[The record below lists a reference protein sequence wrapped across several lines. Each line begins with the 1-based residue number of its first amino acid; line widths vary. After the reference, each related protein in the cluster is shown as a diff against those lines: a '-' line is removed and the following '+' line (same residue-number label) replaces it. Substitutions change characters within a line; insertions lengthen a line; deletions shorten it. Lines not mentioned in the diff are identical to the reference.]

1 METPDTLLAAR
12 GVTDHEDRLF
22 SADQPLAELQ
32 QRCGGAVPGKLAIP
46 ELLELVQ
53 QGRAMG
59 LRLAREFSASDG
71 DGRITGYVRI
81 RPSGDESGGGCEIL
95 IENWRR
101 EVIGAEEDR
110 EAASRQDAID
120 RATAE
125 FSARLDGKQRLLA
138 GEGDAPDLAQ
148 LLSATRK
155 ASGKIWTE
163 YVSLVDIA
171 HKQPLHWRLL
181 DGAKC
186 SVEGSQ
192 RNWFARLIPVG
203 SDQIVPR
210 GFELLLVAEQPLIEI
225 EKPDD
230 ESASSRLVGDAL
242 APALRQPVARIIA
255 NADKIRGRLAGP
267 IRQEYAEYAGDIAS
281 AGRHLA
287 GLLDDLNDL
296 EAVESPGFTV
306 ASQGVNLADIAR
318 QAVKMLHAKA
328 QSKSIELVGP
338 VGGDDVT
345 ARGDAKR
352 VLQVTLNL
360 TGNAINYSPEG
371 STVAIGVSNPAAGTA
386 TISVSDEGPGLTSE
400 QQERVFAKFE
410 RLGRSGDGGSGL
422 GLYISRRLAEAM
434 SGSLSVESAPKQGA
448 TFTLELP
455 VE

>member
-12 GVTDHEDRLF
+12 GVTDHEDRLL

-32 QRCGGAVPGKLAIP
+32 QRCGGEVPGKLAIP

-71 DGRITGYVRI
+71 DGRVTGYVRI
-81 RPSGDESGGGCEIL
+81 RPSGDEAGGGCEIL
-95 IENWRR
+95 IENWHR
-101 EVIGAEEDR
+101 EMLGSEEDR

-138 GEGDAPDLAQ
+138 GEGDAPDLSQ
-148 LLSATRK
+148 LLNETRK
-155 ASGKIWTE
+155 ASGKVWTE

-186 SVEGSQ
+186 TVEGSP
-192 RNWFARLIPVG
+192 RKWFARLIPVG

-210 GFELLLVAEQPLIEI
+210 GFELLLVAEQPLIEV
-225 EKPDD
+225 EETD
-230 ESASSRLVGDAL
+230 EQSASSRLVGDAL
-242 APALRQPVARIIA
+242 TPALRQPVARIIA

-267 IRQEYAEYAGDIAS
+267 LRQEYAEYASDIAS

-296 EAVESPGFTV
+296 EAVESPSFTV
-306 ASQGVNLADIAR
+306 AAQELNLPDFAH
-318 QAVKMLHAKA
+318 QAIKMLQAKA
-328 QSKSIELVGP
+328 QVKSIELVGP
-338 VGGDDVT
+338 KESERVT

-352 VLQVTLNL
+352 VLQVMLNL
-360 TGNAINYSPEG
+360 MGNAISYSPEG
-371 STVAIGVSNPAAGTA
+371 STVTVVVSDAASGKA
-386 TISVSDEGPGLTSE
+386 KISIADEGPGLSAE

-422 GLYISRRLAEAM
+422 GLYISRRLAQAM
-434 SGSLSVESAPKQGA
+434 SGSLTVDSAPRSGA